1 MLVLNKL
8 TDNSK
13 LFLILGLVSFGLFIA
28 PNPAKAVTLTPLT
41 SQDADTDFDD
51 ADFNSLINNG
61 YFKEVFVAEGRIG
74 NNSLSN
80 AERELG
86 INKFDGTPVA
96 SGNLV
101 WGNGKVWDFS
111 LEYTGSKVTYKV
123 FDSSQTTILTSQEFS
138 DPVTNIYL
146 RTFANKGGNSNSQN
160 AVSLSDL
167 VFNGT
172 SIGSLTS
179 AGTKTT
185 ADVDYLG
192 LSKISAPFTLT
203 GKTAFSWQGT
213 APARS
218 NLAFQIKVGI
228 SKSIPEPNTL
238 GAIFVVTMTGAAA
251 LKRKKATSQQ
261 V

>member
-1 MLVLNKL
+1 MLALNKL
-8 TDNSK
+8 TVNSK
-13 LFLILGLVSFGLFIA
+13 LFLILGLVSLGLFIA
-28 PNPAKAVTLTPLT
+28 PNSAKAVTFTPLT
-41 SQDADTDFDD
+41 SQDADADFDD
-51 ADFNSLINNG
+51 TDFNSLINNG
-61 YFKEVFVAEGRIG
+61 YFQELFVAEGRIG
-74 NNSLSN
+74 NNSSST

-86 INKFDGTPVA
+86 INKFDGSPVA
-96 SGNLV
+96 SGNLA
-101 WGNGKVWDFS
+101 WTNGKVWNFS

-138 DPVTNIYL
+138 GSVTDIYL
-146 RTFANKGGNSNSQN
+146 RTFANKGNNNNLQN
-160 AVSLSDL
+160 AVSLTDL

-172 SIGSLTS
+172 SIGSLAS

-203 GKTAFSWQGT
+203 GKTAFSWQSA

-228 SKSIPEPNTL
+228 SKSIPEPSTL
-238 GAIFVVTMTGAAA
+238 SAIFVASITGAAA
-251 LKRKKATSQQ
+251 LKRKKFLLTND
-261 V
+261 

>member
-1 MLVLNKL
+1 MLFFKTLK
-8 TDNSK
+8 DNRK
-13 LFLILGLVSFGLFIA
+13 LFLILGLVSLGLFVA
-28 PNPAKAVTLTPLT
+28 PNPAKAVIFTTLT

-74 NNSLSN
+74 NNSSSS

-86 INKFDGTPVA
+86 INKFYGTPVA

-123 FDSSQTTILTSQEFS
+123 FDYNQTTILTSQEFS

-146 RTFANKGGNSNSQN
+146 RTFANKGSKNNLQN
-160 AVSLSDL
+160 AVSLTDL

-172 SIGSLTS
+172 NIGNLAS
-179 AGTKTT
+179 ASTNST

-192 LSKISAPFTLT
+192 LSNISAPFTLT
-203 GKTAFSWQGT
+203 GKTAFSWVGA

-228 SKSIPEPNTL
+228 SKSVPEPSTL
-238 GAIFVVTMTGAAA
+238 GAIFVASMTGAAA
-251 LKRKKATSQQ
+251 LKTKKVDSQQ
-261 V
+261 I